1 MMSVFKNKTVFIPR
15 LKASTA
21 HTTATADEVA
31 TTCAGSTARYDR
43 FTKTY
48 TTLTSGSPTQIASG
62 RFLRNQKKNLSQ
74 REENFDAQKYI
85 NLQLLLLLALIF
97 NRWMNVRPTRSSK
110 ISCRKMEV
118 PFMQYGYRK
127 WRTGV
132 RVFFQILEHWNS
144 NNAITEDE
152 GKRGMNIWKHV
163 QAA

>member
-31 TTCAGSTARYDR
+31 TTCAGRTARYDR
-43 FTKTY
+43 FTNTY
-48 TTLTSGSPTQIASG
+48 TTLTSGSPTQIARG
-62 RFLRNQKKNLSQ
+62 RFLRNQKKYVLSFLNG
-74 REENFDAQKYI
+74 RRISMRKKYI
-85 NLQLLLLLALIF
+85 NLQLLLLLALGF
-97 NRWMNVRPTRSSK
+97 NRWMNVRPTRSSN

-132 RVFFQILEHWNS
+132 GVFFQILEHWNS
-144 NNAITEDE
+144 TNAI
-152 GKRGMNIWKHV
+152 R
-163 QAA
+163 